1 MSIFDVKNNFGEPD
15 GSLDE
20 FMRANKSQLHST
32 IYGSIFMVL
41 FFLGIFGFLLWAM
54 VLSWPHGI
62 SLLLGLALLA
72 LGIAMTISEIFKNR
86 NECKRL
92 DESNYR
98 IAKGNIIKYGEI
110 IHGMH
115 GAYGVSA
122 YGVVTDMDNNKHTFK
137 LSIPLDAYSHTFDTG
152 KYDEFVLI
160 CTDYEYYL
168 LARFNY
174 KPDTIQE
181 IRGYLCDDEMSIS

>member
-20 FMRANKSQLHST
+20 FVKANKSKLHST
-32 IYGSIFMVL
+32 IYGCIFTVL
-41 FFLGIFGFLLWAM
+41 FLLGAFGFLSWIM
-54 VLSWPHGI
+54 VLSWPYGI
-62 SLLLGLALLA
+62 SLLFGLAILA

-92 DESNYR
+92 DKSNYR

-122 YGVVTDMDNNKHTFK
+122 YGVVTDMYNNKHTFK
-137 LSIPLDAYSHTFDTG
+137 LSIPLDAYSYTFDNG

-174 KPDTIQE
+174 KPDTIQK
-181 IRGYLCDDEMSIS
+181 ISGYLCDDEMSVS